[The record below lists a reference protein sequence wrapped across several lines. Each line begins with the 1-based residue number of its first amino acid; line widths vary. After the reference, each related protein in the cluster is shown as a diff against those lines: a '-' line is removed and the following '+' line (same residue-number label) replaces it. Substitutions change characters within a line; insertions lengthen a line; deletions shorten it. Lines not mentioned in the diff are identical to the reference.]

1 MALGKFLKL
10 LVGDKS
16 ATAETTTVSSTRV
29 AETADAII
37 AEGNRAEQAGNLA
50 VACER
55 YRSAVQIAP
64 GYAKAHL
71 NLAIGLEGLGDADQ
85 ACESYQAALA
95 IDPADT
101 YANYNLGR
109 HLYLRGDLIRA
120 EPLLRQAI
128 NSSPDFADARIV
140 LSRLLEQKSD
150 FIAAAAELEQA
161 LRVRPDYLGALS
173 NYADILLR
181 LDRPQEAESALRRA
195 AALDKNNFD
204 INYKLGSLLARLQQ
218 PAEAERFFGEAL
230 RCNPNSFE
238 ARVSLSDLQLTRGDL
253 VAAAGEVEAA
263 MKLRPDSVHL
273 LFNYGL
279 ILKRLARQAE
289 AETVFRR
296 IIELDA
302 TYARAY
308 QLLGAV
314 LVSQCRMRDA
324 LDVFASGREHCPDAL
339 DLESAELFALNCR
352 DDISI
357 DELFA
362 RHVKF
367 GIRLE
372 QLEPLRFGTFENIPD
387 PDRRLR
393 IGFVSA
399 DFQYHVV
406 PQFIV
411 PLLERRDKSAVEVYC
426 YSTGDTA
433 DEYTERVRSLS
444 DVWRS
449 VGRLPARG
457 IADLIFRDRVDILV
471 DLAGHSGV
479 PSLRVFAQRPAPVQ
493 ATWLGYLNT
502 TGLTRIQYRLSDN
515 QCDPPGLTDRYHTEK
530 LIRLPHSQWCYRP
543 VVEVDVEKQAPFQRN
558 GHVTF
563 GSFNQTL
570 KISPIARKLWGEILT
585 QVPDSRLVIVGVVDG
600 RAREDLYADFAKASV
615 DRRRITMIPFVPPT
629 EYFEWYGKVD
639 IALDTMPFSGGTTT
653 CDAIWMGVPVVTCP
667 GVRSWSRSASS
678 ILTTV
683 GLEEWI
689 ANSHEDYV
697 RCAVQFARQP
707 AAPSESRS
715 SLRSRMLESPLMDEQ
730 RFASD
735 MEHAYRDMWRAW
747 CAQNRG

>member
-1 MALGKFLKL
+1 MTLGKFLKL
-10 LVGDKS
+10 LVGDKAVAAES
-16 ATAETTTVSSTRV
+16 TATAPTRD
-29 AETADAII
+29 AETADALI

-64 GYAKAHL
+64 GNAKAHL
-71 NLAIGLEGLGDADQ
+71 NLAIGLEALGDADQ
-85 ACESYQAALA
+85 ARESYKAALA

-109 HLYLRGDLIRA
+109 HLFLRNDLILA
-120 EPLLRQAI
+120 EPLLRRAI
-128 NSSPDFADARIV
+128 NGSPEFAEARIV
-140 LSRLLEQKSD
+140 LSRLLEQKND

-161 LRVRPDYLGALS
+161 LHARPDYVGALS
-173 NYADILLR
+173 NYADILLK
-181 LDRPQEAESALRRA
+181 LDRLQDAESALRRA
-195 AALDKNNFD
+195 AALDRNSFD
-204 INYKLGSLLARLQQ
+204 INFKLGSLLAKLEQ
-218 PAEAERFFGEAL
+218 PTEAEQFFGEAL
-230 RCNPNSFE
+230 RCNPDSFE
-238 ARVSLSDLQLTRGDL
+238 ARVLLVDLLLTRGHL
-253 VAAAGEVEAA
+253 VAAVDEAEAA
-263 MKLRPDSVHL
+263 LKLRPDSVHL

-296 IIELDA
+296 IIDLDA
-302 TYARAY
+302 TYVRAY
-308 QLLGAV
+308 QMLGAV
-314 LVSQCRMRDA
+314 LISQCRMRDA
-324 LDVFASGREHCPDAL
+324 LDVFASGREHCPDTF

-362 RHVKF
+362 RHVQF

-372 QLEPLRFGTFENIPD
+372 QLEPSRFGRFENIPD
-387 PDRRLR
+387 PERRLR

-406 PQFIV
+406 PLFLI

-426 YSTGDTA
+426 YSTGDTV
-433 DEYTERVRSLS
+433 DDYTERVRSLS
-444 DVWRS
+444 DAWRAT
-449 VGRLPARG
+449 GRLQARE
-457 IADLIFRDRVDILV
+457 IADLIYRDRVDILV

-479 PSLRVFAQRPAPVQ
+479 PNLRVFAQRPAPVQ

-530 LIRLPHSQWCYRP
+530 LIRLPNSQWCYRP
-543 VVEVDVEKQAPFQRN
+543 LAEVDVEEQAPFQRN

-563 GSFNQTL
+563 GSFNQTV
-570 KISPIARKLWGEILT
+570 KISPAARKLWGEILT
-585 QVPDSRLVIVGVVDG
+585 QVPDSRLVVVGVVDG
-600 RAREDLYADFAKASV
+600 RAREDLYADFANAGV
-615 DRRRITMIPFVPPT
+615 DRRRITMIPFVPPK
-629 EYFEWYGKVD
+629 EYFECYGKVD

-678 ILTTV
+678 ILTMV
-683 GLEEWI
+683 GLEEGI
-689 ANSHEDYV
+689 AHSHEDYV
-697 RCAVQFARQP
+697 RRAVHFARQP
-707 AAPSESRS
+707 AALSELRS

-730 RFASD
+730 RFARD
-735 MEHAYRDMWRAW
+735 MEHAYRNMWQAW
-747 CAQNRG
+747 CAQNGG